1 MNWIIK
7 LKKLGENIKKNVL
20 KKFPSREQMESS
32 KWKALNCCNS
42 GPISKDDLKNNFFQ
56 CKNCLTTFQISP
68 EQRFEYMFLN
78 KEYEKLET
86 PTTDSS
92 GFDWEDASGKYTD
105 KLNKT
110 RKKTGR
116 NSALTVAFGN
126 LTEDLKAVVVASDWK
141 YFGSSISPDEGESI
155 VVASEKS
162 IKENS
167 PLIIFAQGGGMRVQI
182 PGATSLMMM
191 PKSIIALSEV
201 KNKNI
206 PIIVI
211 VDTVVS
217 GGISAS
223 YLHMGD
229 FLFFEGKKSRAMFAG
244 PRVAANASQTTP
256 PENFLEATW
265 ALQHGHCDA
274 IIEKRKDT
282 KNYLISFL
290 NIILKNKEKKLLKAQ
305 GQNQGLPTG
314 AIDKEAS

>member
-20 KKFPSREQMESS
+20 KKFPSREQLESS

-42 GPISKDDLKNNFFQ
+42 GPISKDDLKDNFFQ

-78 KEYEKLET
+78 KEYEKLDT

-92 GFDWEDASGKYTD
+92 SFDWEDASGKYTD

-126 LTEDLKAVVVASDWK
+126 LTEDLKAVIVASDWK

-201 KNKNI
+201 KNKILMIATNKHEL
-206 PIIVI
+206 P
-211 VDTVVS
+211 
-217 GGISAS
+217 
-223 YLHMGD
+223 
-229 FLFFEGKKSRAMFAG
+229 
-244 PRVAANASQTTP
+244 
-256 PENFLEATW
+256 LEI
-265 ALQHGHCDA
+265 G
-274 IIEKRKDT
+274 
-282 KNYLISFL
+282 YM
-290 NIILKNKEKKLLKAQ
+290 
-305 GQNQGLPTG
+305 
-314 AIDKEAS
+314 